1 MDINN
6 SVIMDDFEQQ
16 FEDYQEFLKIS
27 ETKKRYENEFE
38 TDKKLFDLLEELNEK
53 TIDTENTDLQQIN
66 I

>member
-1 MDINN
+1 
-6 SVIMDDFEQQ
+6 MDDFEQQ

-27 ETKKRYENEFE
+27 EIKMRYENEFE

-53 TIDTENTDLQQIN
+53 TIYTENTDLQQIN

>member
-1 MDINN
+1 
-6 SVIMDDFEQQ
+6 MDDFEQQ
-16 FEDYQEFLKIS
+16 FEDYQEFLKSS
-27 ETKKRYENEFE
+27 EIKMRYENEFE

>member
-1 MDINN
+1 
-6 SVIMDDFEQQ
+6 MDDFEQQ

-27 ETKKRYENEFE
+27 EIKKRYENEFE

-53 TIDTENTDLQQIN
+53 TIDTDNTELQQIN

>member
-1 MDINN
+1 MKEEI
-6 SVIMDDFEQQ
+6 EQQ

-27 ETKKRYENEFE
+27 EIKMRYENEFE
-38 TDKKLFDLLEELNEK
+38 TDKKLFDLLKDLNDK

>member
-1 MDINN
+1 
-6 SVIMDDFEQQ
+6 MDDCEQQ

-27 ETKKRYENEFE
+27 EIKMRYENEFE

>member
-1 MDINN
+1 
-6 SVIMDDFEQQ
+6 MDDFEKQ

-38 TDKKLFDLLEELNEK
+38 MDKDLFDLLKDLNDK

>member
-1 MDINN
+1 
-6 SVIMDDFEQQ
+6 MDDFEQQ

>member
-1 MDINN
+1 
-6 SVIMDDFEQQ
+6 MDDFEQQ

-27 ETKKRYENEFE
+27 EIKKRYENDFE
-38 TDKKLFDLLEELNEK
+38 MDKDLFDLLKDLNDK

>member
-1 MDINN
+1 
-6 SVIMDDFEQQ
+6 MDDFEQQ

-27 ETKKRYENEFE
+27 EIKMRYENDFE

>member
-1 MDINN
+1 
-6 SVIMDDFEQQ
+6 MDDFEQQ

-53 TIDTENTDLQQIN
+53 TIDTYNTDLQQIN

>member
-1 MDINN
+1 
-6 SVIMDDFEQQ
+6 MDDFEKQ

-27 ETKKRYENEFE
+27 EIKMRYENELE
-38 TDKKLFDLLEELNEK
+38 TDKKSSDLLEELNEK

>member
-1 MDINN
+1 
-6 SVIMDDFEQQ
+6 MDDFEQQ

-27 ETKKRYENEFE
+27 EIKKRYENEFE

-53 TIDTENTDLQQIN
+53 TIDTDNTDLQQIN

>member
-1 MDINN
+1 
-6 SVIMDDFEQQ
+6 MDDFEQQ

-27 ETKKRYENEFE
+27 EIKMRYENEFE

-53 TIDTENTDLQQIN
+53 TIDTDKTDLQQIN

>member
-1 MDINN
+1 MKEEI
-6 SVIMDDFEQQ
+6 EQQ

-27 ETKKRYENEFE
+27 EIKMRYENEFE

-53 TIDTENTDLQQIN
+53 TIDTENTDLQHIN

>member
-1 MDINN
+1 
-6 SVIMDDFEQQ
+6 MDDFEKQ
-16 FEDYQEFLKIS
+16 FEDYQEFLKSS
-27 ETKKRYENEFE
+27 EIKMRYENEFE

>member
-1 MDINN
+1 
-6 SVIMDDFEQQ
+6 MDDFEQQ

-27 ETKKRYENEFE
+27 EIKMRYENEFE

-53 TIDTENTDLQQIN
+53 TIDTYNTDLQQIN

>member
-1 MDINN
+1 
-6 SVIMDDFEQQ
+6 MDDIEQQ

-27 ETKKRYENEFE
+27 EIKMRYENEFE

-53 TIDTENTDLQQIN
+53 TIDTDNTDLQQIN

>member
-1 MDINN
+1 
-6 SVIMDDFEQQ
+6 MDDFEKQ

-27 ETKKRYENEFE
+27 EIKMRYKTEFE
-38 TDKKLFDLLEELNEK
+38 TDKDLFDLLKELNDK

>member
-1 MDINN
+1 
-6 SVIMDDFEQQ
+6 MDDFEQQ

-27 ETKKRYENEFE
+27 EIKMRYENEFE
-38 TDKKLFDLLEELNEK
+38 TYKKLFDLLEELNEK